1 MTTSFFQSFHFDDHM
16 IERKLQFLANQTGF
30 GWTNGVVIDFL
41 VTFGDELMDDDDT
54 DEFLEIE
61 ADEKTGSQ
69 EDLPLLN
76 TQFNIEDGKSKIV
89 KTSKWGALSK
99 AIMATRWV
107 LCQRVFLILA
117 KPAE

>member
-1 MTTSFFQSFHFDDHM
+1 M
-16 IERKLQFLANQTGF
+16 
-30 GWTNGVVIDFL
+30 VIDFL

-61 ADEKTGSQ
+61 VDEKTGSQ

-99 AIMATRWV
+99 AIMATRWD
-107 LCQRVFLILA
+107 LMSAFF
-117 KPAE
+117 

>member
-1 MTTSFFQSFHFDDHM
+1 M
-16 IERKLQFLANQTGF
+16 
-30 GWTNGVVIDFL
+30 

-99 AIMATRWV
+99 AIMATRWD
-107 LCQRVFLILA
+107 LCQLVFYSF
-117 KPAE
+117 

>member
-1 MTTSFFQSFHFDDHM
+1 M

-61 ADEKTGSQ
+61 VDEKTGSQ

-99 AIMATRWV
+99 AIMATRWDF
-107 LCQRVFLILA
+107 CQRFFNSFSKACRVIGCVV
-117 KPAE
+117 